1 MRRAVDYLSLLVIAS
16 VFLWASPSLGDDKS
30 FNCHVTAENHEFD
43 LTSLAGEHTINRTR
57 QTPPSEMIDSLRF
70 NLCGDLEILETIPR
84 KDQVKA

>member
-16 VFLWASPSLGDDKS
+16 VFLWASPSLGDDNS

-57 QTPPSEMIDSLRF
+57 ETPPSEMIDSLRF

-84 KDQVKA
+84 KDQARA